1 MFLVICHTV
10 AIIIEATKVFTA
22 KIFDE
27 DMAKDFE
34 LQGTFSVTKLSGRL
48 QEAMSWWNCPV
59 ACDQEFDKQ
68 SGPAYRVVVE
78 TVK

>member
-1 MFLVICHTV
+1 MFLVICHTI

-59 ACDQEFDKQ
+59 ACDK
-68 SGPAYRVVVE
+68 SLTSKVVQH
-78 TVK
+78 TGLLWRQ